1 MKKLFETRLKNKLN
15 NRKSNNL
22 FRETIISNDN
32 FLNLTTN
39 DYFLLR
45 KNSKIL
51 TFANNVAKKY
61 GSGSG
66 ASPLLSGYLPCHED
80 LIDTLF
86 IQEMH
91 EKIRSK

>member
-1 MKKLFETRLKNKLN
+1 LKKIFETRLKNELN
-15 NRKSNNL
+15 SRQSDNL
-22 FRETIISNDN
+22 FRETTISNEN

-45 KNSKIL
+45 KNTEIL

-66 ASPLLSGYLPCHED
+66 ASPLLSGYLPCHEE
-80 LIDTLF
+80 LIDTL
-86 IQEMH
+86 
-91 EKIRSK
+91 